1 MSNPTREEVVRWLKD
16 NRYVPEGVWSELRA
30 ERIAILG
37 AAYLC
42 ALDMRDEILDA
53 YEEHPEKAIVHRVM
67 GAVREFNDNS
77 EEDPML
83 TEGQRRRRR

>member
-1 MSNPTREEVVRWLKD
+1 MSNPTRELIEHWMD
-16 NRYVPEGVWSELRA
+16 HHDQSEPCSCWICRSLRMN
-30 ERIAILG
+30 L
-37 AAYLC
+37 L

-53 YEEHPEKAIVHRVM
+53 YEEHPGKAIVHRVM
-67 GAVREFNDNS
+67 RAVREFNDNS